1 MIQPATEENKEK
13 ISICWM
19 EPTQQDSTEFYMDR
33 VKYYKNKGDAGVT
46 GPNIHELI
54 MDTYVGPAFVEMAN
68 MQVQLFRSPFLY
80 SKTLILCFDAFVD
93 FDIENK
99 FRYRKNN
106 FDIEKLITL
115 IKIL

>member
-19 EPTQQDSTEFYMDR
+19 EPTQQDPTEFQMDR
-33 VKYYKNKGDAGVT
+33 VKYYKNKGDVGVT

-68 MQVQLFRSPFLY
+68 MQV
-80 SKTLILCFDAFVD
+80 
-93 FDIENK
+93 
-99 FRYRKNN
+99 
-106 FDIEKLITL
+106 
-115 IKIL
+115 